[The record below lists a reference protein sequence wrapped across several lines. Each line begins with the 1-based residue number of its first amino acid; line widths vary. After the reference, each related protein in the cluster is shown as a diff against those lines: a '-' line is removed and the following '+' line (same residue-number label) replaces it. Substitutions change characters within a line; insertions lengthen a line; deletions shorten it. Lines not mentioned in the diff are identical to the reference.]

1 MKWIKSYQL
10 FESIEDLDYN
20 LIEDAKD
27 ILLPFSD
34 MDMKVS
40 CDYTSKGDEISLNIM
55 TTKENAFDINEY
67 KNDIDRLLSYMKE
80 NNWGIWDF
88 KVGVVEK
95 KEDWSGT
102 QLWAKNQDILSY
114 KNGPIQYDKVKNPTF
129 WITAEFVKIVYAKA
143 KVVKESIDIDIDI
156 IKDILL
162 DLEDDLFTVEIN
174 SRYKAGYTEIIITR
188 YVSGHNGGL
197 MGFEFI
203 WRDIKDTIFRLMDYY
218 YTENDKPEINSN
230 KIVLSNREKMA
241 IKDLY
246 TNSPFRLFGHIRN
259 GFAASDRMVEF
270 GIGFTSE
277 EDFNNAQDNSIGDYT
292 IFEKI
297 KILIKR

>member
-1 MKWIKSYQL
+1 MKYL
-10 FESIEDLDYN
+10 RRFNES
-20 LIEDAKD
+20 
-27 ILLPFSD
+27 
-34 MDMKVS
+34 V
-40 CDYTSKGDEISLNIM
+40 
-55 TTKENAFDINEY
+55 
-67 KNDIDRLLSYMKE
+67 
-80 NNWGIWDF
+80 
-88 KVGVVEK
+88 
-95 KEDWSGT
+95 
-102 QLWAKNQDILSY
+102 
-114 KNGPIQYDKVKNPTF
+114 
-129 WITAEFVKIVYAKA
+129 
-143 KVVKESIDIDIDI
+143 DIDI

-162 DLEDDLFTVEIN
+162 DLEDERFTIEVN
-174 SRYKAGYTEIIITR
+174 PRSREWRYNAYTEIIIKR
-188 YVSGHNGGL
+188 SVSGHNGGL

-218 YTENDKPEINSN
+218 YSENAKPEINNN
-230 KIVLSNREKMA
+230 KIVLSNKEKMT

-246 TNSPFRLFGHIRN
+246 NSPFRLFGYIRN